1 MSEAFKVLL
10 ENIEQLST
18 KEKAVAAHC
27 LLSSMDPENALDVD
41 KDWLS
46 LAELRSADLESGA
59 VQAITWDEIKK
70 DIVS

>member
-1 MSEAFKVLL
+1 MSEAFKMLL

-18 KEKAVAAHC
+18 REKALAAHC
-27 LLSSMDPENALDVD
+27 LLSSMDSENAPDVD

-46 LAELRSADLESGA
+46 LAESRSADIESGA
-59 VQAITWDEIKK
+59 VKVISWDEIKK

>member
-1 MSEAFKVLL
+1 MSEAFKMLL

-46 LAELRSADLESGA
+46 LAESRSADLESGA